1 MEHAILRLQRWVRRR
16 HLRHQSPVA
25 GDQID
30 DLREWKRAHC
40 HSSKLDESEETAGA
54 GCYRAAARRIRRC
67 PVAPAQDATPVVF
80 TSASSVIT
88 AADLQAVMDE
98 AERLAQE
105 LGMADVLGAC
115 IHK

>member
-1 MEHAILRLQRWVRRR
+1 M
-16 HLRHQSPVA
+16 
-25 GDQID
+25 
-30 DLREWKRAHC
+30 
-40 HSSKLDESEETAGA
+40 
-54 GCYRAAARRIRRC
+54 
-67 PVAPAQDATPVVF
+67 F